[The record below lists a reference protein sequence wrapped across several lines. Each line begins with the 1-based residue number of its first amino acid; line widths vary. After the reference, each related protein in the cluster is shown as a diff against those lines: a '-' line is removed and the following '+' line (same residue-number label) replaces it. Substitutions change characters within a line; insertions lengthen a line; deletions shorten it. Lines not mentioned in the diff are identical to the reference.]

1 MNSIA
6 LTVYFEE
13 PFYVGVLER
22 RLGDQ
27 LSVARMVFGPEPSD
41 TQVYAWTRAGWPGAA
56 FSAEISDECAPV
68 LAANPKRRQRQI
80 ARQASAGIS
89 TRSQQA
95 LALAREQ
102 AALQRHERRRTARD
116 AQREHTYELR
126 RIKRRDKHRGH

>member
-41 TQVYAWTRAGWPGAA
+41 AQVYAWTRAGWPGAA
-56 FSAEISDECAPV
+56 FSLRFQTNTLPFWPPIQNADS
-68 LAANPKRRQRQI
+68 
-80 ARQASAGIS
+80 AR
-89 TRSQQA
+89 
-95 LALAREQ
+95 
-102 AALQRHERRRTARD
+102 
-116 AQREHTYELR
+116 
-126 RIKRRDKHRGH
+126 